1 MAESEAEGRL
11 EGKRCLVTG
20 GSRGLGLA
28 VCLEFA
34 RQGARTAFTFS
45 KNQADAEDARKR
57 IAEAGAEPL
66 AFQGSVTDPAHAQ
79 ATIAKLMEAW
89 GGIDILINNAGPT
102 QILPIALLEE
112 ADWDV
117 VMDANVK
124 GAYLFSRA
132 ALKSMIRSRAGHILN
147 LGTFASERIIEAPI
161 HYAAAKS
168 ALRGMTEALA
178 REVGRYNIKVNLVAP
193 GLLDSGLAKM
203 LPRHRLEEYLS
214 QCPLGRLGT
223 VGEMAEAIAFLVSDA
238 NSFMTGAKLAF
249 DGGI

>member
-1 MAESEAEGRL
+1 MAKGRL

-28 VCLEFA
+28 VGKEFA

-45 KNQADAEDARKR
+45 KNLVDAAEARKQ
-57 IAEAGAEPL
+57 IGEVGVEPL
-66 AFQGSVTDPAHAQ
+66 AFQGSVTDPAHVQ
-79 ATIAKLMEAW
+79 ETIAKLNEAW
-89 GGIDILINNAGPT
+89 GGLDILVNNAGPT
-102 QILPIALLEE
+102 QILPIALLDE
-112 ADWDV
+112 ADWDA

-132 ALKSMIRSRAGHILN
+132 ALKAMIRSRSGNILN
-147 LGTFASERIIEAPI
+147 IGTFASERVIESPI

-223 VGEMAEAIAFLVSDA
+223 TGEMAEAIAFLVSDE
-238 NSFMTGAKLAF
+238 NTFMTGAKLVF
-249 DGGI
+249 DGGL

>member
-1 MAESEAEGRL
+1 MAEGRL
-11 EGKRCLVTG
+11 NGKRCLVTG

-28 VCLEFA
+28 VGREFA

-45 KNQADAEDARKR
+45 KNLADAAEARKT

-66 AFQGSVTDPAHAQ
+66 VFQGSVTDPAHVQETVAR
-79 ATIAKLMEAW
+79 LNEAW
-89 GGIDILINNAGPT
+89 GGIDILVNNAGPT
-102 QILPIALLEE
+102 QILPIALLDE
-112 ADWDV
+112 ADWDAV
-117 VMDANVK
+117 LDANAK

-132 ALKSMIRSRAGHILN
+132 VLKSMIRSRRGHILTI
-147 LGTFASERIIEAPI
+147 GSFASERVIEAPI

-168 ALRGMTEALA
+168 ALRGLTEALA
-178 REVGRYNIKVNLVAP
+178 REVGRYNIQVNLVAP

-223 VGEMAEAIAFLVSDA
+223 PEEMAEAIAFLVSDE
-238 NSFMTGAKLAF
+238 NSFMTGAKLVF
-249 DGGI
+249 DGGL